1 MPVTRPSIRST
12 GFTLVELMVTLALLV
27 LVAMQAVPS
36 IGQAVTVARER
47 SVVQK
52 FVQDYDWLRSR
63 AGSATVALTFNADC
77 SWSATINGAADADHS
92 MTAAALGSTAPSFAC
107 SGGTLAL
114 PVTFTFTRQGFVS
127 PNGTLVLTGASGQG
141 WPLQVLYSGSIVR
154 RTGAS

>member
-1 MPVTRPSIRST
+1 MTRQTARST

-27 LVAMQAVPS
+27 LVAMQAMPS
-36 IGQAVTVARER
+36 IGQAVTAARER

-63 AGSATVALTFNADC
+63 AGSATVVLTFNADC
-77 SWSATINGAADADHS
+77 SWSATIDGQDDPDHS
-92 MTAAALGSTAPSFAC
+92 MTSTALGRTAPNFTC